1 MAKVQVIAHRGA
13 SKVERENTLAA
24 FRRAG
29 EMGAD
34 AVELDVRRTAD
45 GALAIHHDA
54 KLPDGRLVCEV
65 LAVDL
70 PEHVPSLAEAL
81 DACEGMWVNIE
92 IKNHPIDAD
101 YDSTDTLAASV
112 AAHLAVRGQDHR
124 WLISA
129 FNRPTIDAMRT
140 FRPEVRTAWLTE
152 GVRESDWERVS
163 RDLAGSGH
171 IALHPYVKF
180 LEEGCI
186 TAFHAAG
193 LEVNSWTVDSPED
206 MRRIIGWGIDGICT
220 NVPDVA
226 LSVLAES

>member
-1 MAKVQVIAHRGA
+1 MGKVQVIAHRGA

-29 EMGAD
+29 EIGAD

-45 GALAIHHDA
+45 GAMAIHHDA
-54 KLPDGRLVCEV
+54 HLGDGRLICE
-65 LAVDL
+65 LNSHEL
-70 PEHVPSLAEAL
+70 PEHVPFLAEAL
-81 DACEGMWVNIE
+81 DACAGMWVNIE

-101 YDSTDTLAASV
+101 YDANDTLAATI
-112 AAHLAVRGQDHR
+112 AAHLAERGEDDR

-129 FNRPTIDAMRT
+129 FNRATIDAMRT
-140 FRPEVRTAWLTE
+140 FRPQVRTAWLTE
-152 GVRESDWERVS
+152 GVRPSDWERVA
-163 RDLAGSGH
+163 RDLANSGH
-171 IALHPYVKF
+171 IALHPYVKY
-180 LEEGCI
+180 LEEGCVS
-186 TAFHAAG
+186 AFHAAG
-193 LEVNSWTVDSPED
+193 LQVNSWTVDSPDD

>member
-1 MAKVQVIAHRGA
+1 MGKVQVIAHRGA

-45 GALAIHHDA
+45 GKMAIHHDA
-54 KLPDGRLVCEV
+54 HLPDGRVICNVNASE
-65 LAVDL
+65 L
-70 PEHVPSLAEAL
+70 PEYVPLLPEAL
-81 DACEGMWVNIE
+81 DACAGMWVNIE

-101 YDSTDTLAASV
+101 YDPNDTLAATI
-112 AAHLAVRGQDHR
+112 AAHLAERGEDNR

-152 GVRESDWERVS
+152 GVRASDWERVA
-163 RDLAGSGH
+163 RDLAHSGH
-171 IALHPYVKF
+171 IALHPYVKH
-180 LEEGCI
+180 LDEGCVS
-186 TAFHAAG
+186 AFHAAG
-193 LEVNSWTVDSPED
+193 LQVNSWTVDNPAD

-220 NVPDVA
+220 NVPDIA
-226 LSVLAES
+226 LSVLAEG